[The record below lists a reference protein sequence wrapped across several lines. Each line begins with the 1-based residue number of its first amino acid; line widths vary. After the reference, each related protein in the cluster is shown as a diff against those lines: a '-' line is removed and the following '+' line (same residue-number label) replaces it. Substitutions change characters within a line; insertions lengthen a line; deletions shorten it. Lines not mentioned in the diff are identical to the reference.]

1 MGGKNN
7 AGVPKGIGK
16 GGHGNPPVVTNKQT
30 QNNNKGGKGAG
41 KGGGKG
47 AGKGGAGGQDGED
60 ANNEVDAD
68 AIANNMARFQAGMQ
82 AQAITDRSDIARGAL
97 ANQTTQ
103 SSLSFAPELQEPI
116 AVDKQDGISLVELDG
131 SEFPVHE
138 RGISIRKPELVAV
151 FNFEPV
157 FSGNRVHGNPG
168 NAERLLTDAGKFVDA
183 QVNARKIRI
192 SDIEVL
198 FNELSEDPE
207 SPSGKITQNMIEI
220 LEGKISE
227 VNQDFATI
235 DSASKSVSMFL
246 DALNL
251 KNPSESIAKKFLEIR
266 KARFERNPLL
276 LPDKF
281 IREMDFRTILKKN
294 HGFTDEQINAFSS
307 TKLFLYFLYDIRS
320 LLMGPI
326 ENPNYPLPY
335 RGIGKLA
342 DRRLND
348 IPEGRDV
355 FLPRTRI
362 GGHPNSKTLF
372 AVPLIDATDG
382 YGRGAFGS
390 GICSLSVAGLTDE
403 GNKTSFLGQITQNRD
418 ISKVGVQA
426 TTKELYNSTLEGVGA
441 GLIASTI
448 CTDLAFSSAL
458 GNDEFVQGLKASFPA
473 RSVTTRVAD
482 RIAPVLPSVAGTIQ
496 NQGGV
501 SLLASDRT
509 TLLGTTF
516 YDDPGGEEGTID
528 ASKPVKIFDPSEP
541 GPVVNGAQ
549 KIRTNTPYNKFLKP
563 VINASNQNQADS
575 GDKTLK
581 GFLDQVPGTFN
592 SAAAA
597 MDYMYAT
604 DDPILNPRAL
614 LKRVLTNIRN
624 RIPDL
629 NITGPLDPDKS
640 LTLGPAID
648 FCLLSQGFKDAT
660 MKTEISI
667 LNTGMVGYSGPGSRE
682 YHVHK
687 TNDLLTMFLISLSR
701 TYSGQGKYSGV
712 LPVANEQETANF
724 SRINM
729 LLAKYIHLNLFNAFR
744 APKHELAVASGDLA
758 IENGRQV
765 RINPKLDFT
774 ENIKAYP
781 SPTLG
786 VTKPD
791 FEGKSFSPSRNSD
804 GLKYT
809 NWKEIQ
815 AKLKYYE
822 DNVNTPGDVDDG
834 GVRLYKIPLGQ
845 LVVLYGHLAPNTRGA
860 QYGAGNAA
868 PPALPFGSLVATDA
882 NSTTPIRRF
891 KGFDVKSRLQRITGE
906 AYDRSIFKDII
917 EDMDVLFEAAISR
930 GPIVDGTTGRMISS
944 GVDPAYLISLL
955 ISMYG
960 HIVFDL
966 LGIHFIPQ
974 AAHSGRGD
982 SHTDGRNWAIRSTWT
997 GAEGSLTEAGDCLAV
1012 MSIRNIVKTREFI
1025 NELIDFVDNN
1035 VSPDP
1040 GKPFGIFLRQFDKIV
1055 GHNQAVTL
1063 DSIDFFRALGDQ
1075 LQSSGENFLSS
1086 FLGSNQQ
1093 TGNEDSL
1100 ERVRNIL
1107 PLAIQPTQLVS
1118 MKSQLKAIEAKS
1130 GLDRYFDDF
1139 FVGRSQENFM
1149 YTLLSDTAPNR
1160 FLPSGQQLDL
1170 SPATGGNLDIVTVGI
1185 PQGFTENILQTNS
1198 VDDPNGF
1205 NERKVDVYVFVRDH
1219 IVGSGINI
1227 YPGKWT
1233 FDLGLFFN
1241 KASDP
1246 VDTNSETRPEMT
1258 TEQGIEFY
1266 NTVTGRPFPSAEFA
1280 LKNNVT
1286 LRRIKIDNPTP
1297 EIVSRPEDVEK
1308 QKIFDNHVYDQL
1320 AKVYIKIT
1328 TGMEVTEE
1336 SFLLD
1341 SSLEQKAALEP
1352 DLSTLRSLLNTHL
1365 SKLLGREVTFDDYLA
1380 GNRKFRE
1387 LLQRLETGKK
1397 TTQIVD
1403 EIRARVEGSTP
1414 EQDMLSS
1421 EDMVA
1426 FSRMISPKNPIITP
1440 GLMREKV
1447 VSPRVF
1453 ERVFCLF
1460 IDPDKVRGVA
1470 PKNSGAIANQV
1481 REMYS
1486 GTAGIDPV
1494 RGNGAALKYD
1504 EARLTGPLNNIP
1516 RARAY
1521 EVLVVPHGTP
1531 VVAENAPELL
1541 SDFRDY

>member
-7 AGVPKGIGK
+7 GGVPGGGGK
-16 GGHGNPPVVTNKQT
+16 GGHGNPPAGVNKQA
-30 QNNNKGGKGAG
+30 QNKYKGAG

-47 AGKGGAGGQDGED
+47 EGKGEGKGGAGGQDGEA
-60 ANNEVDAD
+60 ANNEADAG

-103 SSLSFAPELQEPI
+103 SSLAFAPELQEPI
-116 AVDKQDGISLVELDG
+116 AVDKQDGISLAELDG

-227 VNQDFATI
+227 ANQDFATI

-276 LPDKF
+276 LPEKF

-326 ENPNYPLPY
+326 ENPSYPLPY
-335 RGIGKLA
+335 RGLGKLA

-372 AVPLIDATDG
+372 AIPLIDATDG

-390 GICSLSVAGLTDE
+390 GICSLSVADLTDE
-403 GNKTSFLGQITQNRD
+403 GNKTSLPGQIVQYGD
-418 ISKVGVQA
+418 VAKVGVQA

-496 NQGGV
+496 NEGGV

-563 VINASNQNQADS
+563 VISASNQNQDDS
-575 GDKTLK
+575 GDQTLR
-581 GFLDQVPGTFN
+581 GFLEQVPGTFN
-592 SAAAA
+592 STAAA

-629 NITGPLDPDKS
+629 NITGPLDPDES

-660 MKTEISI
+660 MKTRMMF
-667 LNTGMVGYSGPGSRE
+667 TQAGGGAGAYH

-724 SRINM
+724 SSINM

-744 APKHELAVASGDLA
+744 APKHEDAVASGDLA

-786 VTKPD
+786 VTNPD

-822 DNVNTPGDVDDG
+822 DNVNTPGDT
-834 GVRLYKIPLGQ
+834 YAMPLGQ
-845 LVVLYGHLAPNTRGA
+845 LVVPYGHLAPNTRGG
-860 QYGAGNAA
+860 QYGAGNGD
-868 PPALPFGSLVATDA
+868 PPAPQTFGSLVATDA

-974 AAHSGRGD
+974 AVHSGNSNANR
-982 SHTDGRNWAIRSTWT
+982 SWAIRSTWT

-1012 MSIRNIVKTREFI
+1012 MSIKNIAKTREFI
-1025 NELIDFVDNN
+1025 SELIDFVDNN

-1093 TGNEDSL
+1093 TGNEASL

-1160 FLPSGQQLDL
+1160 FLPRGQQLDL

-1185 PQGFTENILQTNS
+1185 PQGFTENILQSNS
-1198 VDDPNGF
+1198 VDDPSGF

-1241 KASDP
+1241 KVSDP

-1280 LKNNVT
+1280 LKNNVS

-1297 EIVSRPEDVEK
+1297 EIVNRPEDVEK

-1470 PKNSGAIANQV
+1470 PKNSPTIANHV
-1481 REMYS
+1481 KRMYS
-1486 GTAGIDPV
+1486 DTAGIDP
-1494 RGNGAALKYD
+1494 AASNNPVLKYS
-1504 EARLTGPLNNIP
+1504 EANLTGPLNNIP

>member
-1 MGGKNN
+1 MAAKRFKQAISGGEARLTKMGGKNN
-7 AGVPKGIGK
+7 GGGGGK
-16 GGHGNPPVVTNKQT
+16 GGHGNPPVGLNKQT
-30 QNNNKGGKGAG
+30 QNKYKAGNKNAEKVARAG

-47 AGKGGAGGQDGED
+47 GGKNGQDGEA
-60 ANNEVDAD
+60 ANNEVDA
-68 AIANNMARFQAGMQ
+68 AAVAANMARFGAGMQ
-82 AQAITDRSDIARGAL
+82 AQANLDRSDIARGAL

-103 SSLSFAPELQEPI
+103 SSLAFAPELQEPI
-116 AVDKQDGISLVELDG
+116 AVDKQDGISLAELDG

-157 FSGNRVHGNPG
+157 FSGNRVHGTPG
-168 NAERLLTDAGKFVDA
+168 NSERLLTDAGKFVDA

-192 SDIEVL
+192 SDIETL
-198 FNELSEDPE
+198 FSQLSEDPE
-207 SPSGKITQNMIEI
+207 SPTGKITQNMIEI
-220 LEGKISE
+220 LEEKIGE
-227 VNQDFATI
+227 ANQDFATI

-276 LPDKF
+276 LPEKF

-294 HGFTDEQINAFSS
+294 HGFSDEQINAFSS

-335 RGIGKLA
+335 RGLGKLA

-362 GGHPNSKTLF
+362 GGHTNSKTLF

-382 YGRGAFGS
+382 YGRGAFGE
-390 GICSLSVAGLTDE
+390 GICSLTLPDDTALAGQ
-403 GNKTSFLGQITQNRD
+403 TSFLGQITQNGD

-426 TTKELYNSTLEGVGA
+426 TTKELYHSDLEGVGC
-441 GLIASTI
+441 GLIASAI

-458 GNDEFVQGLKASFPA
+458 GNDEFVKGLNASFPR

-482 RIAPVLPSVAGTIQ
+482 RIAPLLPSVAGTDQ

-541 GPVVNGAQ
+541 GPVINGSQ

-563 VINASNQNQADS
+563 VINASSQNQTDS
-575 GDKTLK
+575 GDKTLR
-581 GFLDQVPGTFN
+581 GFLAQVPGTFN

-604 DDPILNPRAL
+604 DDPALNPRAL

-629 NITGPLDPDKS
+629 NITGDLSADES

-648 FCLLSQGFKDAT
+648 FCLLTQGFMDAKN
-660 MKTEISI
+660 KTSMEF
-667 LNTGMVGYSGPGSRE
+667 THAGGGAGSGRT
-682 YHVHK
+682 YRVHK
-687 TNDLLTMFLISLSR
+687 TNDLLTMLLTSLSR
-701 TYSGQGKYSGV
+701 TYSGKGKYSGV

-724 SRINM
+724 GSINM
-729 LLAKYIHLNLFNAFR
+729 MLAKYIHLNLFNAFDLT
-744 APKHELAVASGDLA
+744 KHNEAVISG
-758 IENGRQV
+758 ET
-765 RINPKLDFT
+765 RIIDFT

-804 GLKYT
+804 GLRYT
-809 NWKEIQ
+809 DWKAIQ
-815 AKLKYYE
+815 HQLKYYE
-822 DNVNTPGDVDDG
+822 DNVNTPGDK
-834 GVRLYKIPLGQ
+834 YAMPLGQ
-845 LVVLYGHLAPNTRGA
+845 LVVPYGHYGEGTRGG
-860 QYGAGNAA
+860 QYGEGNAP
-868 PPALPFGSLVATDA
+868 PPATPFGLLVFDDA
-882 NSTTPIRRF
+882 NSVSPIRRF

-906 AYDRSIFKDII
+906 AYNRSIFKDIVT
-917 EDMDVLFEAAISR
+917 DMDALFEAAISR
-930 GPIVDGTTGRMISS
+930 GPIVDRSTGRMISS
-944 GVDPAYLISLL
+944 GVDPAYLASLL

-960 HIVFDL
+960 HIVSDL
-966 LGIHFIPQ
+966 LGIHLIPQ
-974 AAHSGRGD
+974 AVHSGD
-982 SHTDGRNWAIRSTWT
+982 SKNAGRSTAIRNTWT

-1012 MSIRNIVKTREFI
+1012 MGIRNIVKTREFI

-1040 GKPFGIFLRQFDKIV
+1040 GKPFGLFLRQFDKIV

-1086 FLGSNQQ
+1086 FLGSDQQ
-1093 TGNEDSL
+1093 TGNEASL

-1118 MKSQLKAIEAKS
+1118 MKSQLKAIEGKS

-1185 PQGFTENILQTNS
+1185 PQGFTENILQSNS
-1198 VDDPNGF
+1198 VDDPSGF

-1241 KASDP
+1241 KVSDP
-1246 VDTNSETRPEMT
+1246 VVTNSETRPEMT

-1280 LKNNVT
+1280 LKNNVS

-1297 EIVSRPEDVEK
+1297 EIVNRPEDVEK

-1341 SSLEQKAALEP
+1341 SSLEQKAGLEP
-1352 DLSTLRSLLNTHL
+1352 DLSTLRSLLNKHL

-1426 FSRMISPKNPIITP
+1426 FSRMISPRNPIITP

-1470 PKNSGAIANQV
+1470 PKNSPTIANHV
-1481 REMYS
+1481 KRMYS
-1486 GTAGIDPV
+1486 DTAGIDP
-1494 RGNGAALKYD
+1494 AASNNPVLKYS
-1504 EARLTGPLNNIP
+1504 ETKLTGPLNNIP